1 MKASIVIATHRRNP
15 LLKWN
20 LMSLVWA
27 LKEDDIEVLVLDD
40 SHAIDEGCQVLA
52 ADFGA
57 KYIHTGKTK
66 GSDHWRTP
74 GFAFNIGAKLAQGDV
89 LVLSCAEVYHPLN
102 TLKLMLS
109 VMEVAP
115 GRYDDTA
122 VAIPRCIRDDKGGVL
137 GLLTQD
143 ATPNTS
149 EIERLRAL
157 DATLPFF
164 MAVQRQRFLDIGGY
178 DEDFTGVC
186 WDDNDITE
194 RLILSGG
201 KYVPVAADVVH
212 LFHPRHN
219 YRSAAIMKRW
229 NHNKALYD
237 ERRGQVV
244 RNKNRKWGVL
254 S

>member
-1 MKASIVIATHRRNP
+1 MKASVIIATHRRNP

-20 LMSLVWA
+20 LTSLLRCECEGV
-27 LKEDDIEVLVLDD
+27 EVLVLDD
-40 SHAIDEGCQVLA
+40 SHDRDEACEILA
-52 ADFGA
+52 ADHGV

-66 GSDHWRTP
+66 ESDHWRIP
-74 GFAFNIGAKLAQGDV
+74 GFAFNIGAKLAQGEI

-102 TLKLMLS
+102 TLDLMLS
-109 VMEVAP
+109 TM
-115 GRYDDTA
+115 DDNT
-122 VAIPRCIRDDKGGVL
+122 VSIPRCIRDDKGSVIAQLSDG
-137 GLLTQD
+137 G
-143 ATPNTS
+143 TPAMTS
-149 EIERLRAL
+149 VQCLRSL
-157 DATLPFF
+157 DPTLPFF
-164 MAVQRQRFLDIGGY
+164 MATQRQRFLDIGGY

-201 KYVPVAADVVH
+201 KYVPVTADVVH

-237 ERRGQVV
+237 KRRGKIF
-244 RNKNRKWGVL
+244 RNKDKEWGVL

>member
-1 MKASIVIATHRRNP
+1 MRVSVIIATHKRND

-20 LMSLVWA
+20 LHSLA
-27 LKEDDIEVLVLDD
+27 SASEPEVEIFVLDD
-40 SHAIDEGCQVLA
+40 SHHKDEACQTLA
-52 ADFGA
+52 SDFDA

-66 GSDHWRTP
+66 ESDYWRIP
-74 GFAFNIGAKLAQGDV
+74 GFAFNIGAKLARGDV
-89 LVLSCAEVYHPLN
+89 LALSCAEVYHPVD

-109 VMEVAP
+109 VM
-115 GRYDDTA
+115 DDSA
-122 VAIPRCIRDDKGGVL
+122 IVIPRCIRDDKGGVL
-137 GLLTQD
+137 SILNQNAAMLTAGD
-143 ATPNTS
+143 TD
-149 EIERLRAL
+149 RLRTL

-164 MAVQRQRFLDIGGY
+164 MAMKRRRFLSIGGY

-201 KYVPVAADVVH
+201 RYVPVAADVVH

-219 YRSAAIMKRW
+219 YRSPAVMSRW
-229 NHNKALYD
+229 DHNKTLY
-237 ERRGQVV
+237 EGRRGKVV
-244 RNKNRKWGVL
+244 RNKNREWGVM

>member
-1 MKASIVIATHRRNP
+1 MKASVIIATHRRNP

-20 LMSLVWA
+20 LMSLTWP
-27 LKEDDIEVLVLDD
+27 LKEEGIEVIVLDD
-40 SHAIDEGCQVLA
+40 SHAIDEDCQILA

-66 GSDHWRTP
+66 EGDQWRMP
-74 GFAFNIGAKLAQGDV
+74 GFAFNIGAKLARGEV

-109 VMEVAP
+109 IM
-115 GRYDDTA
+115 DDNA
-122 VAIPRCIRDDKGGVL
+122 ISIPRYIRDDKGGVL
-137 GLLTQD
+137 GILNQNVM
-143 ATPNTS
+143 PNTS

-164 MAVQRQRFLDIGGY
+164 MAMKRQRFLDIGGY

-201 KYVPVAADVVH
+201 KYVPVSADVVH
-212 LFHPRHN
+212 LFHLRHN
-219 YRSAAIMKRW
+219 YRSAEVMKRW

-237 ERRGQVV
+237 QRRGKIY
-244 RNKNRKWGVL
+244 RNQDREWGML
-254 S
+254 P

>member
-1 MKASIVIATHRRNP
+1 MRASVIIATHQRNS

-20 LMSLVWA
+20 LMSLAWP
-27 LKEDDIEVLVLDD
+27 LKEGDIEVIILDD
-40 SHAIDEGCQVLA
+40 SHAIDEGCQILA
-52 ADFGA
+52 AEFGA
-57 KYIHTGKTK
+57 TYIHTGKTK
-66 GSDHWRTP
+66 DRDHWRIP
-74 GFAFNIGAKLAQGDV
+74 GFAFNIGARLAQGEV

-109 VMEVAP
+109 AM
-115 GRYDDTA
+115 DDTA

-137 GLLTQD
+137 GVLNQD
-143 ATPNTS
+143 VMPNTS

-164 MAVQRQRFLDIGGY
+164 IATKRKRFLDMGGY

-186 WDDNDITE
+186 WDDNDITD

-201 KYVPVAADVVH
+201 RYVSVAADVVH

-219 YRSAAIMKRW
+219 YRSVEIKRRW

-237 ERRGQVV
+237 QRRGQVL
-244 RNKNRKWGVL
+244 RNQDREWGVL
-254 S
+254 

>member
-1 MKASIVIATHRRNP
+1 MRASVIIATHRRNP

-20 LMSLVWA
+20 LMSLVWP
-27 LKEDDIEVLVLDD
+27 LKEEDIEVLILDD
-40 SHAIDEGCQVLA
+40 SHAIDEGCQTLA

-57 KYIHTGKTK
+57 TYIHTGKTK
-66 GSDHWRTP
+66 DSDHWRTP

-89 LVLSCAEVYHPLN
+89 LVLSCAEVYHPVN

-109 VMEVAP
+109 VM
-115 GRYDDTA
+115 DDSA
-122 VAIPRCIRDDKGGVL
+122 VVIPRCIRDDKGGILGVL
-137 GLLTQD
+137 QQKVM
-143 ATPNTS
+143 PNTS

-157 DATLPFF
+157 DSTLPFF
-164 MAVQRQRFLDIGGY
+164 MAMKRKRFLDIGGY

-186 WDDNDITE
+186 WDDNDISE
-194 RLILSGG
+194 RLILHDEG
-201 KYVPVAADVVH
+201 KYVTVPADVVH

-237 ERRGQVV
+237 KRRGQIV
-244 RNKNRKWGVL
+244 RNKEREWGVWE
-254 S
+254 